1 MYDIK
6 KYILNMQNTIC
17 KKLLYQF
24 TNENTYICN
33 SQIKYQTIIT
43 TFTVNTLYRIWFYK
57 TLLS

>member
-1 MYDIK
+1 
-6 KYILNMQNTIC
+6 MQNTIC

-43 TFTVNTLYRIWFYK
+43 TLTANTLYRIWFYK
-57 TLLS
+57 ALLS